1 MKVCPKRWRRRG
13 TCLASSLQAS
23 LTVRHG
29 GAIVR
34 IDSTGQTI
42 CVTQTLDSRSSS
54 CSCSFA
60 CAGVLNLGHVIEWEF
75 DTVFGTYR
83 VNPLAEDTYVGRVR
97 VSENPL
103 YVAYRLAGVLPIVNF
118 GVVGVAAV
126 LLSKKVAVSTAP
138 GGGALL
144 GLSALLSLL
153 SIG

>member
-1 MKVCPKRWRRRG
+1 MATPRHMLGLVIASLVDGAARRRH
-13 TCLASSLQAS
+13 CLHRQHRTDSLCHS
-23 LTVRHG
+23 DSRLT
-29 GAIVR
+29 
-34 IDSTGQTI
+34 
-42 CVTQTLDSRSSS
+42 RSSS

>member
-1 MKVCPKRWRRRG
+1 M
-13 TCLASSLQAS
+13 LL
-23 LTVRHG
+23 
-29 GAIVR
+29 
-34 IDSTGQTI
+34 
-42 CVTQTLDSRSSS
+42 
-54 CSCSFA
+54 CSFA

-97 VSENPL
+97 ASENPL

-118 GVVGVAAV
+118 GVVGIAVV
-126 LLSKKVAVSTAP
+126 LLSKKVAVFTAP
-138 GGGALL
+138 GGGVLL